1 MVANFAATHPVRC
14 RGTKGGSYDCFGQ
27 VVIGDHNSGHQAT
40 IETAFNDD
48 SHTHTHTHT
57 NSGSGN
63 GNNKNSNKNKHCVII
78 INKKQRQIITLPIKQ
93 NG

>member
-48 SHTHTHTHT
+48 SHTHTQTAVAAMET
-57 NSGSGN
+57 TKIATKTSTVLS
-63 GNNKNSNKNKHCVII
+63 SQTKNKD
-78 INKKQRQIITLPIKQ
+78 KL
-93 NG
+93 